1 MTDTGGPLRGVRV
14 LELGGIGPVPF
25 AGMMLADM
33 GAEVVRVHRIDAV
46 ERGVD
51 PFASPVMDR
60 ARRSIGLDL
69 KAAAGV
75 ECALRLAAAADVV
88 LEGFRPGVVERM
100 GLGPDECLGRNP
112 KLVFGRMTGWG
123 QDGPLAQAA
132 GHDIDY
138 IAVAGVLAHI
148 GRRDAPPTPPL
159 NLIGDFGGGG
169 MLLAFGVMCALFEA
183 QRSGRGQVVDAAMV
197 DGAALLM
204 AMIWGHKALGR
215 WTDERGAN
223 IYDSGAP
230 DYDVYETADGE
241 YVAFGAREP
250 KFFAELLARLGLDAE
265 ALPKQS
271 DRDGWP
277 VLHDAIAAVIAT
289 AHPRRVVRGA
299 RRRRRV
305 LRAGAAD
312 GRGGAPPAHRGPGNA
327 RGTRRSGAAGAGT
340 ATLAHAGARWA
351 RRCPGPAPTATPCS
365 ATGASR
371 PTRSRG
377 CTSPA
382 SSRQRSPDATTPG
395 RSPSRAS

>member
-1 MTDTGGPLRGVRV
+1 VIETNGPLRGVRV

-33 GAEVVRVHRIDAV
+33 GAEVVRIHRVDAV
-46 ERGVD
+46 ERGAD

-60 ARRSIGLDL
+60 ARRSVGLDL
-69 KAAAGV
+69 KAPAGV
-75 ECALRLAAAADVV
+75 ECALRLASVADVV

-100 GLGPDECLGRNP
+100 GVGPDECLASNP
-112 KLVFGRMTGWG
+112 KLVYGRMTGWG
-123 QDGPLAQAA
+123 QDGPLAQTP

-138 IAVAGVLAHI
+138 IAIAGVLAHI

-183 QRSGRGQVVDAAMV
+183 QRSGAGQVVDAAMV

-215 WTDERGAN
+215 WVDERGAN

-230 DYDVYETADGE
+230 DYDVYETSDGE

-250 KFFAELLARLGLDAE
+250 KFFAELLARLGLDAQ
-265 ALPKQS
+265 ALPEQS

-277 VLHDAIAAVIAT
+277 IVHDAIAAVIAT
-289 AHPRRVVRGA
+289 RSRAEWCAELDGA
-299 RRRRRV
+299 DVCFAPV
-305 LRAGAAD
+305 LRMDEAVEHPHIAARGTLVTRNGVTQPAPAPRFSRTPGALGDAMPVPGAHTED
-312 GRGGAPPAHRGPGNA
+312 VLTRWGFDPDEVRDLLRGGAAMQA
-327 RGTRRSGAAGAGT
+327 
-340 ATLAHAGARWA
+340 
-351 RRCPGPAPTATPCS
+351 
-365 ATGASR
+365 
-371 PTRSRG
+371 
-377 CTSPA
+377 
-382 SSRQRSPDATTPG
+382 
-395 RSPSRAS
+395 

>member
-1 MTDTGGPLRGVRV
+1 
-14 LELGGIGPVPF
+14 
-25 AGMMLADM
+25 MMLADM

-69 KAAAGV
+69 KAPAGV

-100 GLGPDECLGRNP
+100 GLGPDECLARNP

-183 QRSGRGQVVDAAMV
+183 QRSGEGQVVDAAMV

-250 KFFAELLARLGLDAE
+250 KFFAELLARLGLDAGS
-265 ALPKQS
+265 LPAQS

-277 VLHDAIAAVIAT
+277 VLHDAIAAVVAT
-289 AHPRRVVRGA
+289 RTRDEWCVELEGA
-299 RRRRRV
+299 DVCFAPV
-305 LRAGAAD
+305 LRMDEAVHHPHIA
-312 GRGGAPPAHRGPGNA
+312 A
-327 RGTRRSGAAGAGT
+327 RGTIVEHEGLVQPAPAPRSR
-340 ATLAHAGARWA
+340 ARPPRSA
-351 RRCPGPAPTATPCS
+351 RRCPDPAPTPTPCS
-365 ATGASR
+365 PTGGSR

-377 CTSPA
+377 CTPPV
-382 SSRQRSPDATTPG
+382 SSRAVIAGRDDARP
-395 RSPSRAS
+395 

>member
-1 MTDTGGPLRGVRV
+1 MTGPLQGIRV

-60 ARRSIGLDL
+60 ARRSVGLDL
-69 KAAAGV
+69 KAPAGV
-75 ECALRLAAAADVV
+75 DCARRLASAADVV

-100 GLGPDECLGRNP
+100 GLGPDECLARNP
-112 KLVFGRMTGWG
+112 KLVYGRMTGWG

-183 QRSGRGQVVDAAMV
+183 QRSGEGQVVDAAMV

-250 KFFAELLARLGLDAE
+250 KFFAELLARLGLDAGS
-265 ALPKQS
+265 LPEQS

-289 AHPRRVVRGA
+289 RTRDEWCEELDGA
-299 RRRRRV
+299 EVCFAPV
-305 LRAGAAD
+305 LRMDEAVHHPHIA
-312 GRGGAPPAHRGPGNA
+312 A
-327 RGTRRSGAAGAGT
+327 RGTLVEHHGLVQPAPAPRLSRTPGALGAPMPRPGADTDAVLGEWGFTPADIAGLHAAGAI
-340 ATLAHAGARWA
+340 AGRDDAR
-351 RRCPGPAPTATPCS
+351 P
-365 ATGASR
+365 
-371 PTRSRG
+371 
-377 CTSPA
+377 
-382 SSRQRSPDATTPG
+382 
-395 RSPSRAS
+395 